1 MWRYLVRRILQGLI
15 TVIIA
20 TILMFTIINMAPGD
34 PIIFLVGGGEAP
46 PPELVKQLSAEY
58 GLDRSIP
65 ERLLIYVS
73 KVLVGDLGYSY
84 IYRVGVTELI
94 LSRLPA
100 TALLAI
106 STYILITIVSM
117 LVGMIAARKPLS
129 LTDRVISVIS
139 TILFSFPSFFIAQI
153 LILVFAIGLKIL
165 PSGGFIDPRTPREA
179 IPIIIDISNHLI
191 LPLLS
196 LTLVNVG
203 FMIRIS
209 RVAISE
215 ALREDFILT
224 LRAIGMAEN
233 KVLRSAVRLA
243 SIPILTMAN
252 YEVAFLLSG
261 ALLVEIVYS
270 WPGIGTLLY
279 DAILKRDYPLVSGI
293 FFIIILFSIIIN
305 LITDLIYVLLDP
317 RIRLGKRVET

>member
-20 TILMFTIINMAPGD
+20 TILMFTIISMAPGD

-215 ALREDFILT
+215 ALREDFIMT

-317 RIRLGKRVET
+317 RIRLGKRVEA

>member
-100 TALLAI
+100 TVLLAI

-165 PSGGFIDPRTPREA
+165 PSGGFIDPRTPREP

-215 ALREDFILT
+215 ALREDFIMT

>member
-20 TILMFTIINMAPGD
+20 TILMFTIISMAPGD

-46 PPELVKQLSAEY
+46 PPELIKQLSAEY

-215 ALREDFILT
+215 ALREDFIMT

-317 RIRLGKRVET
+317 RIRLGKRVEA